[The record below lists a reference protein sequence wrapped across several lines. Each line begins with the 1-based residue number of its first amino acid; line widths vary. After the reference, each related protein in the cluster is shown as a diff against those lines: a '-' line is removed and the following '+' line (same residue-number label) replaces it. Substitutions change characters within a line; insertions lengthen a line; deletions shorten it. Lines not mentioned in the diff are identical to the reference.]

1 MKRIFLILLLF
12 STAVFGESTFK
23 IISLK
28 HRFANDL
35 ITILRPLVGEF
46 GTVTGTDNHLLIRA
60 NPQQMQ
66 DIEAII
72 LQMDIART
80 NRKISVR
87 STSQLQNQRDNAQIT
102 GDVKKGQIIVN
113 DASNNDENN
122 DRNNDR
128 NNGSKE
134 PNTARVGIT
143 RNNTNSQCNSQQFI
157 NVLEGERAFIKVGQL
172 IPYSKEWINITKQY
186 VQISRTTQWRD
197 ISTGF
202 AVWPRTINNM
212 ITLEITPSIMSNNN
226 QGYVDFKELTTVI
239 NVKIGEWVDIAQT
252 MQSKDAVSRK
262 ILGLQST
269 IETNNTNISIKV
281 D

>member
-46 GTVTGTDNHLLIRA
+46 GTETGTDNHLFIRA

-66 DIEAII
+66 DIEAVI

-202 AVWPRTINNM
+202 AVWPRTINNT
-212 ITLEITPSIMSNNN
+212 IILEITPSIVSNNN

>member
-12 STAVFGESTFK
+12 STTVFGENTFK

-35 ITILRPLVGEF
+35 IPILRPLVGEF
-46 GTVTGTDNHLLIRA
+46 GTVTGTDNHLFIRA

-66 DIEAII
+66 DIEAVI

-87 STSQLQNQRDNAQIT
+87 STTQLQNQRDNAQIS
-102 GDVKKGQIIVN
+102 GDVKIGQIIVN
-113 DASNNDENN
+113 DASNND
-122 DRNNDR
+122 R
-128 NNGSKE
+128 NNGKNGQ
-134 PNTARVGIT
+134 NTARVGLT
-143 RNNTNSQCNSQQFI
+143 RNNTNSQLNSQQFI

-172 IPYSKEWINITKQY
+172 IPYSQEWINITKRY
-186 VQISRTTQWRD
+186 VQISRTSQWRD

-212 ITLEITPSIMSNNN
+212 TILEITPSIVSNNN

-269 IETNNTNISIKV
+269 IETNNSNISIKV